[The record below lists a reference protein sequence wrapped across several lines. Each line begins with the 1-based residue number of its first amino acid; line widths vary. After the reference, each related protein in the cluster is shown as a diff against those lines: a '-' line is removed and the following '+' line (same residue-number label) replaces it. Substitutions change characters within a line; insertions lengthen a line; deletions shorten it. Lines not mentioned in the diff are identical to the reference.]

1 VPNRPTSAEVS
12 MTVLT
17 SLLDG
22 FTQMRPEMP
31 EDEAIE
37 VITRF
42 VYRAL
47 NGKDYP

>member
-1 VPNRPTSAEVS
+1 

-22 FTQMRPEMP
+22 FTQMWPEMP

>member
-1 VPNRPTSAEVS
+1 

-37 VITRF
+37 SSPGSCT
-42 VYRAL
+42 
-47 NGKDYP
+47 GH